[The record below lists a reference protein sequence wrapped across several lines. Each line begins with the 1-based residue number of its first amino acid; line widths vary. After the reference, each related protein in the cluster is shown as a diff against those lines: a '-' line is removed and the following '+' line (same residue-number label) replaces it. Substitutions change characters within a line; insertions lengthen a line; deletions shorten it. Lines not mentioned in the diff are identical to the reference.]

1 MLEFECSFINNQ
13 KQNHSLV
20 EFKSECGTVLV
31 CSSWE
36 SEHATMFVHTM
47 RKLNFQMDYVKHRNL
62 CKICI
67 FIISMCNLKFSVLK
81 QININWITDYTA
93 GSNRLIYLSLD
104 FFSTLG
110 LRTVSMYTMGVP
122 YRFYVHTTEIVLP
135 TEFWWIYF
143 YHVSPKR
150 IILIKSPVLNTMV
163 TFGKSE

>member
-104 FFSTLG
+104 FFPLWAEQCQCTQWEY
-110 LRTVSMYTMGVP
+110 RTVFMCTQLKLSYQ
-122 YRFYVHTTEIVLP
+122 
-135 TEFWWIYF
+135 
-143 YHVSPKR
+143 
-150 IILIKSPVLNTMV
+150 LN
-163 TFGKSE
+163 FGGFIFITSAQNELF